1 MGISGLPIRWLAT
14 LATTV
19 SLLGCSPS
27 AEQNT
32 HGKTLKIA
40 FFRDNTTLVS
50 LDPFQVYWLEHR
62 VVLRNVAE
70 SLTDQDPQTGK
81 IIPWLATGWDIS
93 DNALEYTF
101 HLRKD
106 VTFSNGTR
114 FDARAVK
121 TAFDADKAFAAQ
133 LPATFGATYLA
144 GYDHAEVVDDFT
156 VKLLLARPN
165 AGFLQATSTTNLAIL
180 APESYAKSA
189 KERSLGAIIGTG
201 PFVLDHYTPES
212 GLSLVKRAGYAWPSA
227 NTLNR
232 GEAHLDKVD
241 VSYIPEESVRN
252 GQFIQG
258 QVDILWPRNPFSEID
273 TQLFQSKNS
282 TIQSRSL
289 PGPALNWYP
298 NTRGERI
305 LSDSA
310 VRQALQKA
318 IDRKTYASTVYNQQF
333 PVVSGLYD
341 TTTPYYKNQSD
352 KLAFDPAGAR
362 KVLDDAGWVLGADGY
377 RTKNGKRLKLTYN
390 VQIAEGAGDV
400 LIQDQLRQIGIDLK
414 LNVLTVA
421 DWSAANA
428 AGNYDLTSIY
438 MTRADPIILQTII
451 DPRTANSATVATN
464 LYTPQ
469 ALPKAEALFDAGMMA
484 TIGEQRAQA
493 YGALQDLLLDEG
505 SVFPIYER
513 VWQAATSPR
522 VSNFRWTAEGFAL
535 LSDIE
540 LKQP

>member
-156 VKLLLARPN
+156 VKLLLTRPN

-273 TQLFQSKNS
+273 TQLFQSRNA

-298 NTRGERI
+298 NTRSERI

-352 KLAFDPAGAR
+352 KLAFDPAGAG

-428 AGNYDLTSIY
+428 AGNYDLTSTY

-469 ALPKAEALFDAGMMA
+469 ALPKAETLFDAGMTA
-484 TIGEQRAQA
+484 TTGEQRAQA

>member
-1 MGISGLPIRWLAT
+1 
-14 LATTV
+14 
-19 SLLGCSPS
+19 
-27 AEQNT
+27 
-32 HGKTLKIA
+32 
-40 FFRDNTTLVS
+40 
-50 LDPFQVYWLEHR
+50 
-62 VVLRNVAE
+62 
-70 SLTDQDPQTGK
+70 
-81 IIPWLATGWDIS
+81 
-93 DNALEYTF
+93 
-101 HLRKD
+101 
-106 VTFSNGTR
+106 
-114 FDARAVK
+114 
-121 TAFDADKAFAAQ
+121 
-133 LPATFGATYLA
+133 
-144 GYDHAEVVDDFT
+144 
-156 VKLLLARPN
+156 
-165 AGFLQATSTTNLAIL
+165 
-180 APESYAKSA
+180 
-189 KERSLGAIIGTG
+189 
-201 PFVLDHYTPES
+201 
-212 GLSLVKRAGYAWPSA
+212 
-227 NTLNR
+227 
-232 GEAHLDKVD
+232 

-273 TQLFQSKNS
+273 TQLFQSRNA